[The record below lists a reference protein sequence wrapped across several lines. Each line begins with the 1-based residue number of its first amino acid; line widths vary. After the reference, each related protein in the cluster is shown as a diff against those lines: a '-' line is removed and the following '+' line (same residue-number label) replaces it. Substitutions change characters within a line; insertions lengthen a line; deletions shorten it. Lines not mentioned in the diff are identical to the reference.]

1 VSLVHARLIGFAFIG
16 SGKAASFMNVVIG
29 LVVVIGSILTG
40 YTMHNGKVAAL
51 MQYTEF
57 IIIGGSALG
66 SVILGYSLKSAI
78 LVFKGCLGLLKGN
91 PYKKQTFLELLQ
103 AMYDLFMLARK
114 DGLLA
119 LERHIENPRE
129 SDIFKNYPGFLRN
142 HHAVDFL
149 CDTLKLVMMGG
160 TSVYDLSDMMDM
172 DMEAQHQEAMKVT
185 NILST
190 IGDSMPGFGIVA
202 AVLGVVIT
210 MQAIGGPPEE
220 IGEKVGAALVGT
232 FLGVLMAYGIV
243 NPLSKACEG
252 IVHCEGQY
260 MAGIK
265 NAVVAFAR
273 GDVPLICI
281 EYARRNIEPELRPGF
296 AEMESTVKKRKGDKA
311 SASGDGQAEK
321 AA

>member
-1 VSLVHARLIGFAFIG
+1 MFVIVGF
-16 SGKAASFMNVVIG
+16 VI
-29 LVVVIGSILTG
+29 VFASILMG
-40 YTMHNGKVAAL
+40 YTMHGGKVAAL
-51 MQYTEF
+51 MQYSEF
-57 IIIGGSALG
+57 IIIGGAAFG
-66 SVILGYSLKSAI
+66 SVVIGYSLKSA
-78 LVFKGCLGLLKGN
+78 LQVVKACLGLLKGN
-91 PYKKQTFLELLQ
+91 PYKKKTFLELLQ
-103 AMYDLFMLARK
+103 VMYDLFVLARR

-119 LERHIENPRE
+119 LERHIENPKE
-129 SDIFKNYPGFLRN
+129 SDIFSNYPGFLRK

-172 DMEAQHQEAMKVT
+172 DMEAQHQEAMKIP

-190 IGDSMPGFGIVA
+190 CGDSMPGFGIVA

-220 IGEKVGAALVGT
+220 VGEKVGAALVGT
-232 FLGVLMAYGIV
+232 FLGVLLAYGII
-243 NPLSKACEG
+243 NPLAKACEL
-252 IVHCEGQY
+252 IVHSEAQY

-296 AEMESTVKKRKGDKA
+296 TEMEDTVKRRKADKA
-311 SASGDGQAEK
+311 GGDAELEK

>member
-1 VSLVHARLIGFAFIG
+1 MF
-16 SGKAASFMNVVIG
+16 VVVG
-29 LVVVIGSILTG
+29 LVIVIGSILAG
-40 YTMHNGKVAAL
+40 FTMAGGKVAAL
-51 MQYTEF
+51 IQMSEF
-57 IIIGGSALG
+57 IVIGGSAFG
-66 SVILGYSLKSAI
+66 SVVIGYSLKNA
-78 LVFKGCLGLLKGN
+78 LQVVKACVGLLKGN

-119 LERHIENPRE
+119 LERHVETPKE
-129 SDIFKNYPGFLRN
+129 SDIFEKYPGFLRN

-172 DMEAQHQEAMKVT
+172 DMEAQHQEAMKIPG
-185 NILST
+185 ILTS

-202 AVLGVVIT
+202 AVLGVVIC
-210 MQAIGGPPEE
+210 MQAIGGPPEV

-232 FLGVLMAYGIV
+232 FLGVLLAYGII
-243 NPLSKACEG
+243 NPLATACTG
-252 IVHCEGQY
+252 IVHSEAQY

-273 GDVPLICI
+273 GDVPLICV

-296 AEMESTVKKRKGDKA
+296 SEMEDTVKRRKVADQPAAVAGDEL
-311 SASGDGQAEK
+311 EK

>member
-1 VSLVHARLIGFAFIG
+1 MFILV
-16 SGKAASFMNVVIG
+16 G
-29 LVVVIGSILTG
+29 LAIVFGSILTG
-40 YTMHNGKVAAL
+40 YTMSGGKVAAL
-51 MQYTEF
+51 MQVSEF
-57 IIIGGSALG
+57 IVIGGSAFG
-66 SVILGYSLKSAI
+66 SVVIGYSFKSALQVVKACI
-78 LVFKGCLGLLKGN
+78 TLLKGN

-114 DGLLA
+114 NGLLA
-119 LERHIENPRE
+119 LERHVENPGE
-129 SDIFKNYPGFLRN
+129 SDIFEKYPGFLRN
-142 HHAVDFL
+142 HHAVEFL

-172 DMEAQHQEAMKVT
+172 DMDAQHQEAMKIPG
-185 NILST
+185 ILSSM
-190 IGDSMPGFGIVA
+190 GDSMPGFGIVA
-202 AVLGVVIT
+202 AVLGVVIC
-210 MQAIGGPPEE
+210 MQAIGGPPEI

-232 FLGVLMAYGIV
+232 FLGVLLAYGII
-243 NPLSKACEG
+243 NPLAKACEG

-273 GDVPLICI
+273 GDVPLICV

-296 AEMESTVKKRKGDKA
+296 AEMEDTVKGRKAAEQPAAAAGGEDE
-311 SASGDGQAEK
+311 AEK

>member
-1 VSLVHARLIGFAFIG
+1 
-16 SGKAASFMNVVIG
+16 MY
-29 LVVVIGSILTG
+29 VVVGLAIVMASILIG
-40 YTMHNGKVAAL
+40 YTMHGGKVAAL

-66 SVILGYSLKSAI
+66 SVVLGYSFKSTL
-78 LVFKGCLGLLKGN
+78 LVFKTCIGLLKGN

-103 AMYDLFMLARK
+103 AMFDLFMLARK

-119 LERHIENPRE
+119 LEKHIEKPHE
-129 SDIFKNYPGFLRN
+129 SPIFTQYPGFLKN

-172 DMEAQHQEAMKVT
+172 DIEAQHQEAMKVPG
-185 NILST
+185 ILST

-220 IGEKVGAALVGT
+220 VGEKVGAALVGT

-243 NPLSKACEG
+243 NPLAKAVEA

-273 GDVPLICI
+273 GDVPLVCV

-296 AEMESTVKKRKGDKA
+296 SEMEATVKKRKVDKPAAAA
-311 SASGDGQAEK
+311 SDEAEVEK

>member
-1 VSLVHARLIGFAFIG
+1 MFVLV
-16 SGKAASFMNVVIG
+16 G
-29 LVVVIGSILTG
+29 LAIVIGSILAG
-40 YTMHNGKVAAL
+40 YTMHGGKIAAL

-57 IIIGGSALG
+57 IIIGGSAFG
-66 SVILGYSLKSAI
+66 SVVIGYSLKSTIQVIKAC
-78 LVFKGCLGLLKGN
+78 VGLLKGN

-119 LERHIENPRE
+119 LERHIETPHDSE
-129 SDIFKNYPGFLRN
+129 IFKNYPGFLRN

-172 DMEAQHQEAMKVT
+172 DMEAQHQEAMKIPG
-185 NILST
+185 ILSSV
-190 IGDSMPGFGIVA
+190 GDSMPGFGIVA

-220 IGEKVGAALVGT
+220 VGEKVGAALVGT
-232 FLGVLMAYGIV
+232 FLGVLLAYGMV
-243 NPLSKACEG
+243 NPLSKACES
-252 IVHCEGQY
+252 IVHSESQY

-273 GDVPLICI
+273 GDVPLICV

-296 AEMESTVKKRKGDKA
+296 TEMEDTVKRRKAADQPAASAAEVDKA
-311 SASGDGQAEK
+311 A
-321 AA
+321 